1 MYLNHEDFY
10 TVIQNTPLVSIDLIV
25 KNMQGYILLGKRNNR
40 PAQGY
45 WFVPGGRI
53 RKNESL
59 AMAFER
65 LTINELGQAFSIDEA
80 SALGVFEHLY
90 LDGVFDYQLSTHY
103 IVLAYELS
111 IDYALELLPLEQ
123 HHKYQ
128 WFAINDLIE
137 DADVHENTKA
147 YFQH

>member
-1 MYLNHEDFY
+1 MYLDKKIFQIIVQH
-10 TVIQNTPLVSIDLIV
+10 TPLVSIDLII
-25 KNMQGYILLGKRNNR
+25 KNAQDQVLLGRRNNR

-90 LDGVFDYQLSTHY
+90 SDSIFSDQLSTHY
-103 IVLAYELS
+103 IVLAYEIV
-111 IDYALELLPLEQ
+111 IDYTPQTLPLEQ

-128 WFAINDLIE
+128 WFAINDLLE
-137 DADVHENTKA
+137 DSDVHKNTKL
-147 YFQH
+147 YF

>member
-1 MYLNHEDFY
+1 MLSN
-10 TVIQNTPLVSIDLIV
+10 TVFKNIVQNTPLVSIDLII
-25 KNMQGYILLGKRNNR
+25 KNDQDLILLGKRKNR

-59 AMAFER
+59 AMAFKR
-65 LTINELGQAFSIDEA
+65 LTIDELGQAFSIDEV

-90 LDGVFDYQLSTHY
+90 VDSIFGDKLSTHY

-111 IDYALELLPLEQ
+111 IDYTLETLPLEQ

-128 WFAINDLIE
+128 WFAINDLLE

-147 YFQH
+147 YF